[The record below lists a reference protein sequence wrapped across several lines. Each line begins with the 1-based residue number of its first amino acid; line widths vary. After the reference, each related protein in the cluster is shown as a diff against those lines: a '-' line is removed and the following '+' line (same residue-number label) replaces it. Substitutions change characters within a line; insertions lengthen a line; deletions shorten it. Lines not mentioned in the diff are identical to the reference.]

1 MDVSHLL
8 DELNPSQREAVTA
21 PPGHY
26 LVLAGAGSGKTR
38 VLTHRIGWLLQ
49 VERVSPWSVLAVTFT
64 NKAAGEMRGR
74 TEALIEGGARGLTIG
89 TFHGIAHRLLRR
101 HWREAKLPETFQI
114 LDADDQQR
122 LVKRTIQGLGLDEAR
137 FPPRQATWFI
147 NSAKD
152 EGKRPDA
159 LDAGYNLT
167 NRVLIDVY
175 RAYEAS
181 CQRAGLVDFAEL
193 LLRAHE
199 LWLHDD
205 ALLAHYRERFR
216 HLLIDE
222 FQDTNTLQYAWIRVL
237 AGQGRPSAASDRS
250 RHPASA
256 DTRASLPSAGSAG
269 AAAGAIGHVFVVG
282 DDDQAIYGWRGAKV
296 ENVQHFLRDFL
307 SAKTIRLE
315 QNYRSTGT
323 ILAAA
328 NAVIAHN
335 PDRLGKQLWTDGDAG
350 TAIEL
355 YAAYNEQDEARYV
368 IERIRE
374 NLREGAKPSDA
385 AILYRSNA
393 QSRNF
398 EEQLIQHKIAYRV
411 YGGLRYFDRA
421 EIKDALAYLRL
432 TANRHDDA
440 AFERAVNTPPR
451 GIGERTLDL
460 LRQRARRENTSM
472 WDAVL
477 GELGAEAL
485 AARAKNALRAFVQL
499 IDELTR
505 DCVAPSQEADDPSL
519 EALPLD
525 GRGLGGGDERA
536 AGAGGTADAG
546 AYGASPPF
554 QPFLRQ
560 EGRALADEPLPLAE
574 QIEHA
579 MARSGLRDFYEK
591 DSRGS
596 AESRVENLDELVN
609 VASRFR
615 RTPDDLEAGLSELAA
630 FLSHAAL
637 EAGEG
642 QGEAW
647 QDCVQLMTL
656 HSAKGLEFPLVFLV
670 GLEDGLFP
678 SQKSIEEPGRLE
690 EERRLAYVG
699 ITRARDRL
707 LLTYAESRRL
717 HGVESYAR
725 PSRFLSEI
733 PGDLLHEV
741 RPRVQVSRPAFAG
754 RFVDSSAVA
763 TAPFKLGQRVQHAS
777 FGEGV
782 VLSYEGAGT
791 HTLVEINFADAGR
804 KRLVLAYANL
814 AAL

>member
-8 DELNPSQREAVTA
+8 DDLNDSQREAITA
-21 PPGHY
+21 PAGHY

-38 VLTHRIGWLLQ
+38 VLTHRIGWLLE

-74 TEALIEGGARGLTIG
+74 TEALIAGGARGLTIG

-114 LDADDQQR
+114 LDSDDQQR

-137 FPPRQATWFI
+137 FPPRQAAWFI

-159 LDAGYNLT
+159 LDPGFNPI

-175 RAYEAS
+175 RAYEAA

-205 ALLAHYRERFR
+205 ALLVHYRERYR

-237 AGQGRPSAASDRS
+237 AGN
-250 RHPASA
+250 
-256 DTRASLPSAGSAG
+256 T
-269 AAAGAIGHVFVVG
+269 GHVFVVG
-282 DDDQAIYGWRGAKV
+282 DDDQAIYGWRGARV
-296 ENVQHFLRDFL
+296 ENVQHFLRDFPT
-307 SAKTIRLE
+307 AKTIRLE

-335 PDRLGKQLWTDGDAG
+335 PDRLGKQLWTAGDAG
-350 TAIEL
+350 DPIEL

-368 IERIRE
+368 VERIRE
-374 NLREGAKPSDA
+374 HLRHGQKLSEA

-398 EEQLIQHKIAYRV
+398 EEQLIQHDIAYRV

-432 TANRHDDA
+432 VANRHDDA

-451 GIGERTLDL
+451 GIGDRTLDL
-460 LRQRARRENTSM
+460 LRQRARRENASM
-472 WDAVL
+472 WEALL
-477 GELGAEAL
+477 GELGADAL
-485 AARAKNALRAFVQL
+485 AGRAKNALRLFVQL
-499 IDELTR
+499 IEELAR
-505 DCVAPSQEADDPSL
+505 DCLSPAADT
-519 EALPLD
+519 
-525 GRGLGGGDERA
+525 GA
-536 AGAGGTADAG
+536 AAE
-546 AYGASPPF
+546 P
-554 QPFLRQ
+554 
-560 EGRALADEPLPLAE
+560 ADEPLALSE

-596 AESRVENLDELVN
+596 AESRTENLDELVN

-637 EAGEG
+637 ESGEG

-678 SQKSIEEPGRLE
+678 SSKSTEEPGRLE

-699 ITRARDRL
+699 ITRARERL
-707 LLTYAESRRL
+707 LLTYAESRRM

-725 PSRFLSEI
+725 PSRFLGEI
-733 PGDLLHEV
+733 PAELLREV

-754 RFVDSSAVA
+754 RFNDPSPTAA
-763 TAPFKLGQRVQHAS
+763 APFKLGQRVQHGS

-782 VLSYEGAGT
+782 VLSYEGAGA
-791 HTLVEINFADAGR
+791 HTLVEINFAGAGR

>member
-1 MDVSHLL
+1 MDVSHLI
-8 DELNPSQREAVTA
+8 DGLNPAQREAVTA

-38 VLTHRIGWLLQ
+38 VLTHRIGWLLE
-49 VERVSPWSVLAVTFT
+49 VERTSPWSVLAVTFT
-64 NKAAGEMRGR
+64 NKAAAEMRGR
-74 TEALIEGGARGLTIG
+74 AEHLIAGGSRGLTIG

-101 HWREAKLPETFQI
+101 HFREANLPETFQI

-122 LVKRTIQGLGLDEAR
+122 LIKRTIQGLGLDESYY
-137 FPPRQATWFI
+137 PPRQAAWFI
-147 NSAKD
+147 NAAKD

-159 LDAGYNLT
+159 LDPGYNQ
-167 NRVLIDVY
+167 NARVMIDVY
-175 RAYEAS
+175 RAYEEA
-181 CQRAGLVDFAEL
+181 CRRGGLVDFAEL

-199 LWLHDD
+199 LWLQND

-237 AGQGRPSAASDRS
+237 AG
-250 RHPASA
+250 
-256 DTRASLPSAGSAG
+256 DTGK
-269 AAAGAIGHVFVVG
+269 VFVVG
-282 DDDQAIYGWRGAKV
+282 DDDQAIYGWRGARV
-296 ENVQHFLRDFL
+296 ENVQQFLRDFPG
-307 SAKTIRLE
+307 AQTIRLE
-315 QNYRSTGT
+315 QNYRSTGN

-335 PDRLGKQLWTDGDAG
+335 PDRLGKKLWTSGDAG
-350 TAIEL
+350 AAIEL

-368 IERIRE
+368 VERIRDQ
-374 NLREGAKPSDA
+374 LRADAKPSDI

-398 EEQLIQHKIAYRV
+398 EEQLIQHEIPYRI

-432 TANRHDDA
+432 VANRHDDA
-440 AFERAVNTPPR
+440 AFERAVNTPTR

-460 LRQRARRENTSM
+460 VRQRARRDGLSLWEAS
-472 WDAVL
+472 L
-477 GELGAEAL
+477 GELGADAL
-485 AARAKNALRAFVQL
+485 AGRAKNALRGFLEL
-499 IDELTR
+499 IETLAR
-505 DCVAPSQEADDPSL
+505 DCLAPSAPPRDSVDEA
-519 EALPLD
+519 EA
-525 GRGLGGGDERA
+525 GD
-536 AGAGGTADAG
+536 TA
-546 AYGASPPF
+546 
-554 QPFLRQ
+554 LT
-560 EGRALADEPLPLAE
+560 LAE

-579 MARSGLRDFYEK
+579 IARSGLREFYEK

-609 VASRFR
+609 VAARFR
-615 RTPDDLEAGLSELAA
+615 RTPDDVEAGLSELSA

-678 SQKSIEEPGRLE
+678 SQKSTEEPGRLE

-699 ITRARDRL
+699 ITRARVQL
-707 LLTYAESRRL
+707 VLSYAESRRL

-725 PSRFLSEI
+725 PSRFLNEI
-733 PGDLLHEV
+733 PAELLNEV

-754 RFVDSSAVA
+754 RSSSAVVEPS
-763 TAPFKLGQRVQHAS
+763 APFKLGQRVAHAS

-782 VLSYEGAGT
+782 VLGYEGAGA
-791 HTLVEINFADAGR
+791 HTLVEVNFAAAGR

-814 AAL
+814 SAL